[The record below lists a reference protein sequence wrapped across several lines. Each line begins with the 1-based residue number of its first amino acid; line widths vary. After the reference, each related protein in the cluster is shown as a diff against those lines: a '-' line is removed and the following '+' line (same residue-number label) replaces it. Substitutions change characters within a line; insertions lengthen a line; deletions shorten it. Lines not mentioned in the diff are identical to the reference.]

1 MLHGLKLYGK
11 NFDRMATG
19 LKIREYRLYD
29 EKRKLINVGDTIRFI
44 KLPEKN
50 EYLYADVVSIEVFQN
65 WYDCYN
71 KYFEED
77 FKDRYNTVQDVV
89 NDTYSGGYYSKE
101 DSDKYGCCCITISRV
116 RKNK

>member
-1 MLHGLKLYGK
+1 MLHDLKLYGK
-11 NFDRMATG
+11 NSDRMATG

-71 KYFEED
+71 KYFEVD